1 MTQLDISTAF
11 TDVVHLDTD
20 SVDTVADADSD
31 ELVMDEDGRDDE
43 VMLEPG

>member
-1 MTQLDISTAF
+1 MTHLDISTAF

-20 SVDTVADADSD
+20 SVDTVADTDSD
-31 ELVMDEDGRDDE
+31 ELVMDEDGDDE